1 METVARV
8 AFVYVFLA
16 VAFRVLGKRELSSLS
31 PFELV
36 TLMLIPEIVS
46 QALVREASLANALA
60 GVSTLLVLVFLTSI
74 LTHLS
79 PRASKVIDGTPTVL
93 VANGR
98 ILEDACNRQR
108 IQPEEIVSEMHKSGL
123 AHLAQVRWAILE
135 ADGDLTI
142 IPEQGQPLPV
152 ARPRTRDVDA

>member
-16 VAFRVLGKRELSSLS
+16 AAFRVLGKRELSSMS

-60 GVSTLLVLVFLTSI
+60 GVSTVLVLVFLTSV
-74 LTHLS
+74 LTHLF
-79 PRASKVIDGTPTVL
+79 PKASKVIDGSPTVL
-93 VANGR
+93 VAKGR
-98 ILEDACNRQR
+98 ILEAACNRER
-108 IQPEEIVSEMHKSGL
+108 IQPDEILSEMHKSGL
-123 AHLAQVRWAILE
+123 EHLSQVRWAILE

-142 IPEQGQPLPV
+142 VPEQGHGLPV
-152 ARPRTRDVDA
+152 SPARTQDEGV

>member
-16 VAFRVLGKRELSSLS
+16 AAFRVLGKRELSSMS

-60 GVSTLLVLVFLTSI
+60 GVSTVLVLVFLTSL
-74 LTHLS
+74 LTHLF
-79 PRASKVIDGTPTVL
+79 PKASEVIDGSPTV
-93 VANGR
+93 
-98 ILEDACNRQR
+98 EACNRER
-108 IQPEEIVSEMHKSGL
+108 IQPEEILSEMHKSGL
-123 AHLAQVRWAILE
+123 EHLSQVRWAILE
-135 ADGDLTI
+135 ADGALTI
-142 IPEQGQPLPV
+142 VPEQGHALPV
-152 ARPRTRDVDA
+152 ARARMRDEGV

>member
-16 VAFRVLGKRELSSLS
+16 IAFRVLGKRELNALS

-60 GVSTLLVLVFLTSI
+60 GVSTLLVLVFLTSV

-79 PRASKVIDGTPTVL
+79 PRAAKVIDGTPTVL

-98 ILEDACNRQR
+98 ILEEACNRQR

-123 AHLAQVRWAILE
+123 AHLSQVRWAILE

-142 IPEQGQPLPV
+142 IPEHGQPLPV
-152 ARPRTRDVDA
+152 ARKKTPDVDA

>member
-98 ILEDACNRQR
+98 ILEEACNRQR

-123 AHLAQVRWAILE
+123 AHLSQVRWAILE

-152 ARPRTRDVDA
+152 ARPRARDV

>member
-16 VAFRVLGKRELSSLS
+16 AALRVIGKRELSSMS
-31 PFELV
+31 AFELV

-60 GVSTLLVLVFLTSI
+60 GVSTVLVLVVLTSL
-74 LTHLS
+74 LTHLF
-79 PRASKVIDGTPTVL
+79 PGASKVIDGSPTVL
-93 VANGR
+93 VAKGR
-98 ILEDACNRQR
+98 ILEEACNRER

-123 AHLAQVRWAILE
+123 ERLSQVRWAILE

-142 IPEQGQPLPV
+142 VPERGPALPISSAK
-152 ARPRTRDVDA
+152 ARDGGE

>member
-8 AFVYVFLA
+8 AVVYVFLA
-16 VAFRVLGKRELSSLS
+16 AAFRVLGKRELSSMS

-60 GVSTLLVLVFLTSI
+60 GVSTVLVLVFLTSL

-79 PRASKVIDGTPTVL
+79 PKASEVIDGSPTVL
-93 VANGR
+93 VAKGR
-98 ILEDACNRQR
+98 ILEEACNRER
-108 IQPEEIVSEMHKSGL
+108 IQPEEILSEMHKSGL
-123 AHLAQVRWAILE
+123 EHLSQVRWAILE

-142 IPEQGQPLPV
+142 VPEQGHALPV
-152 ARPRTRDVDA
+152 SPARTRDEGV

>member
-16 VAFRVLGKRELSSLS
+16 AAFRVLGKRELSSMS

-60 GVSTLLVLVFLTSI
+60 GVSTVLVLVFLTSL
-74 LTHLS
+74 LTHLF
-79 PRASKVIDGTPTVL
+79 PKASEVIDGSPTVL
-93 VANGR
+93 VAKGR
-98 ILEDACNRQR
+98 ILEEACNRER
-108 IQPEEIVSEMHKSGL
+108 IQPEEILSEMHKSGL
-123 AHLAQVRWAILE
+123 EHLSQVRWAILE
-135 ADGDLTI
+135 ADGALTI
-142 IPEQGQPLPV
+142 VPEQGHALPV
-152 ARPRTRDVDA
+152 ARARTRDEGV

>member
-123 AHLAQVRWAILE
+123 AHLSQVRWAILE

-152 ARPRTRDVDA
+152 ARKRTRDVDA

>member
-8 AFVYVFLA
+8 AVVYVFLA
-16 VAFRVLGKRELSSLS
+16 AAFRVLGKRELSSMS

-60 GVSTLLVLVFLTSI
+60 GVSTVLVLVFLTSL

-79 PRASKVIDGTPTVL
+79 PKASEVIDGSPTVL
-93 VANGR
+93 VAKGR
-98 ILEDACNRQR
+98 ILEEACNRER
-108 IQPEEIVSEMHKSGL
+108 IQPEEILSEMHKSGL
-123 AHLAQVRWAILE
+123 EHLSQVRWAILE

-142 IPEQGQPLPV
+142 VPEQRHALPV
-152 ARPRTRDVDA
+152 SPARTRDEGV

>member
-8 AFVYVFLA
+8 TVVYLFLA
-16 VAFRVLGKRELSSLS
+16 VALRVLGKRELSSMS

-60 GVSTLLVLVFLTSI
+60 GVSTLLVLVFLTSV

-79 PRASKVIDGTPTVL
+79 PRASKVIDGSPTVL

-98 ILEDACNRQR
+98 ILEEACNRQR

-123 AHLAQVRWAILE
+123 ADLSQVRWAILE

-142 IPEQGQPLPV
+142 IPEQGHGLPV
-152 ARPRTRDVDA
+152 ARTRSRDAGV

>member
-8 AFVYVFLA
+8 ALVYVFLA
-16 VAFRVLGKRELSSLS
+16 VALRVLGKRELSSMS

-60 GVSTLLVLVFLTSI
+60 GVSTLLVLVFLTSV

-93 VANGR
+93 VARGR
-98 ILEDACNRQR
+98 ILEDACNRER
-108 IQPEEIVSEMHKSGL
+108 IQPDEIVSEMHKSGL
-123 AHLAQVRWAILE
+123 AHLSQVRWAILE

-142 IPEQGQPLPV
+142 VPEQGQALPV
-152 ARPRTRDVDA
+152 ARARPRDVDA

>member
-8 AFVYVFLA
+8 TVVYLFLA
-16 VAFRVLGKRELSSLS
+16 VAFRVLGKRELSSMS

-60 GVSTLLVLVFLTSI
+60 GVSTLLVLVFLTSV

-79 PRASKVIDGTPTVL
+79 PRASKVIDGSPTVL

-98 ILEDACNRQR
+98 ILEEACNRQR

-123 AHLAQVRWAILE
+123 ADLSQVRWAILE

-142 IPEQGQPLPV
+142 IPAQGHGLPV
-152 ARPRTRDVDA
+152 ARTKGRDAGV

>member
-8 AFVYVFLA
+8 AVVYVFLA

-31 PFELV
+31 AFELV

-60 GVSTLLVLVFLTSI
+60 GVATLLVLVFLTSV
-74 LTHLS
+74 LTHLV
-79 PRASKVIDGTPTVL
+79 PRASKVIDGSPTVL
-93 VANGR
+93 VAKGR
-98 ILEDACNRQR
+98 LLEEACNRER

-123 AHLAQVRWAILE
+123 EHLSQVRWAILE
-135 ADGDLTI
+135 ADGDLSI
-142 IPEQGQPLPV
+142 IPEQGHGLPV
-152 ARPRTRDVDA
+152 ARRGARDAGV